1 MTRDRPCFNIVVR
14 VSLEAEGDRTR
25 WPIAGSR
32 TGEPVRKPD
41 KNAWNWI
48 YLEPGFLPARAA
60 SILLSWG
67 EPRVVLHG
75 CTVSKPSALAINK
88 LVEKVRERE
97 RERIDTRRRTDDMC
111 TLRLRILSIERT
123 STTAYHA
130 SVCHVL
136 SNFICEAT
144 KNLAS
149 RRRRYVGTDK
159 RKRRQRVNLDVCL
172 ALRMTYV

>member
-1 MTRDRPCFNIVVR
+1 MKLNLSRARFPRSFSPGA
-14 VSLEAEGDRTR
+14 SLASSST
-25 WPIAGSR
+25 
-32 TGEPVRKPD
+32 VLV
-41 KNAWNWI
+41 N
-48 YLEPGFLPARAA
+48 RA
-60 SILLSWG
+60 
-67 EPRVVLHG
+67 
-75 CTVSKPSALAINK
+75 SALAINK

-97 RERIDTRRRTDDMC
+97 RERIDTRWHTEDTC

-159 RKRRQRVNLDVCL
+159 EKKATKSKPRRLSGFANDVRLAEFFLAYGIIRVMDDKEVRSRPN
-172 ALRMTYV
+172 A

>member
-97 RERIDTRRRTDDMC
+97 RESTHDDVPTTC
-111 TLRLRILSIERT
+111 VRYACVSCRSNARLPPPTTLRFVTSWVIL
-123 STTAYHA
+123 
-130 SVCHVL
+130 
-136 SNFICEAT
+136 
-144 KNLAS
+144 
-149 RRRRYVGTDK
+149 YVK
-159 RKRRQRVNLDVCL
+159 QRKTWHRGDGD
-172 ALRMTYV
+172 T